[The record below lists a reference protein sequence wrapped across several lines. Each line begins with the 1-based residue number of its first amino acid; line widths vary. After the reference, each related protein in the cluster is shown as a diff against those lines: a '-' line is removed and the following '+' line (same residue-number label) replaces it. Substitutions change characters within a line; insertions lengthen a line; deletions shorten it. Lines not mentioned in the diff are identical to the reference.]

1 MGTYSLKRSLQN
13 CRGAGLDRSRE
24 PKERAVVNAHQQLM
38 ADADVDKRE
47 PGMPVDGEKQQPD
60 PSSSRSHIRR
70 QVATAFSSTEFQLL
84 VGVATLTAIFVALYP
99 GTFATSQNF
108 KNMAVVAGIL
118 LVVAVGQT
126 IVLLVGGFDLS
137 VSANMGFV
145 SVVTALSMTGGRGIV
160 SSILIGLVSGAIVG
174 LANGIMIAVLG
185 ITPFVATLGT
195 LTFLGGYT
203 NYLSDGQS
211 VPGLPE
217 GFRYFGGGDWGPLP
231 SALCMALV
239 VLGVAWFLLS
249 RTRLGLYVYAIGG
262 SRETARTA
270 GVVVARYQLVAYVL
284 CGLFAGLAGLML
296 ASRVTVGQD
305 SLGQGYDLLSIAT
318 AVIGG
323 VAIGGGVGR
332 LSGVVLG
339 VAMLVV
345 LTTGLDIAGLGAF
358 VKQMV
363 TGVILIVAVLV
374 AKMRGFELSTLFRLR
389 RGTAAATGLTR

>member
-1 MGTYSLKRSLQN
+1 VPITR
-13 CRGAGLDRSRE
+13 
-24 PKERAVVNAHQQLM
+24 
-38 ADADVDKRE
+38 
-47 PGMPVDGEKQQPD
+47 QQPD
-60 PSSSRSHIRR
+60 AGEAIDRRSPRTTVAADDPSAPAGASPSRL
-70 QVATAFSSTEFQLL
+70 AGLFSSTEFQLL
-84 VGVATLTAIFVALYP
+84 IGVTTLTGIFVAMYP
-99 GTFATSQNF
+99 ETFATPQNV
-108 KNMAVVAGIL
+108 KNMAAVAGIL
-118 LVVAVGQT
+118 LVVAIGQT
-126 IVLLVGGFDLS
+126 IALLVGGFDLS

-145 SVVTALSMTGGRGIV
+145 SVVCALSMTDGRSIAG
-160 SSILIGLVSGAIVG
+160 SILLGLLCGTLVG
-174 LANGIMIAVLG
+174 LANGVMIALLG

-217 GFRYFGGGDWGPLP
+217 GFTYFGGGDWGPLP
-231 SALCMALV
+231 SALCMAV
-239 VLGVAWFLLS
+239 AVLGVAWFLLS
-249 RTRLGLYVYAIGG
+249 RTRLGLYIYAIGG

-270 GVVVARYQLVAYVL
+270 GVIVARYELAAYAL
-284 CGLFAGLAGLML
+284 CGLFAGLGGLML

-323 VAIGGGVGR
+323 VAIGGGIGR

-339 VAMLVV
+339 VATLVV
-345 LTTGLDIAGLGAF
+345 LTTGLDIAGLNAF

-374 AKMRGFELSTLFRLR
+374 AKMRGFELSTLFGLR
-389 RGTAAATGLTR
+389 RPTPIATGTKRKGASR

>member
-1 MGTYSLKRSLQN
+1 VTIIRQQLAADGEVDQRMPRTPLG
-13 CRGAGLDRSRE
+13 CEDRS
-24 PKERAVVNAHQQLM
+24 ASAGQ
-38 ADADVDKRE
+38 
-47 PGMPVDGEKQQPD
+47 
-60 PSSSRSHIRR
+60 SSSRRTRSHPRL
-70 QVATAFSSTEFQLL
+70 ATLFSSTEFQLMI
-84 VGVATLTAIFVALYP
+84 GVAALTAIFVVIYP
-99 GTFATSQNF
+99 ATFATGQNF
-108 KNMAVVAGIL
+108 KNMAAVAGIL
-118 LVVAVGQT
+118 LVVAIGQT
-126 IVLLVGGFDLS
+126 ITLLVGGFDLS

-160 SSILIGLVSGAIVG
+160 ASILFGLMCGAIVG
-174 LANGIMIAVLG
+174 LANGIMIALLG

-217 GFRYFGGGDWGPLP
+217 NFTYFGGGDWGPLP
-231 SALCMALV
+231 SALGMALV
-239 VLGVAWFLLS
+239 VLCVAWFLLS
-249 RTRLGLYVYAIGG
+249 RTRLGLYIYAIGG

-270 GVVVARYQLVAYVL
+270 GVIVSRYELVAYVL
-284 CGLFAGLAGLML
+284 CGLFAALGGLML

-323 VAIGGGVGR
+323 VAIGGGIGR

-339 VAMLVV
+339 VATLVV
-345 LTTGLDIAGLGAF
+345 LTTGLDIAGLSAF

-389 RGTAAATGLTR
+389 RSTAIATGSTR